1 MSKWWDN
8 MMDTIIQMYGED
20 ANQSSKKSKKNSVSN
35 LHMQPIEVILNSPL
49 DKPKQIA
56 IYEIE
61 SVDLEW
67 IPANYIKSDRPV
79 LVDFKNL
86 TNKER
91 DNVCNFLC
99 GVIFALKGTVEK
111 IREDLFMFAPCD
123 VGMITE
129 HDEVFPNGE
138 DEFLA
143 GNLNPE
149 DLLD

>member
-1 MSKWWDN
+1 MGN
-8 MMDTIIQMYGED
+8 
-20 ANQSSKKSKKNSVSN
+20 
-35 LHMQPIEVILNSPL
+35 
-49 DKPKQIA
+49 PKQIA
-56 IYEIE
+56 IVEIE

-67 IPANYIKSDRPV
+67 IPANYLKSDRPV
-79 LVDFKNL
+79 LVDFQHL

-99 GVIFALKGTVEK
+99 GVIFAIGGSVEK
-111 IREDLFMFAPCD
+111 RREDLFMFAPSE
-123 VGMITE
+123 VGLVTQHE
-129 HDEVFPNGE
+129 EVFPNGE